1 MLQCFNSKDGSF
13 SRQFPSTHQLV
24 STTMSKEARKHYGCV
39 TEFAL
44 DVLGGKWKT
53 IILAY
58 LMQQPLRYGE
68 LRKMLPRLSDKVLT
82 QRLAELENAGLV
94 QRSGPQTASAY
105 ALTPRGE
112 SLRKV
117 LSLLCNWG
125 KTNAKAFGATYDEP
139 LARLKPPSRSSN

>member
-1 MLQCFNSKDGSF
+1 
-13 SRQFPSTHQLV
+13 
-24 STTMSKEARKHYGCV
+24 MSKQAHKHYGCV

-58 LMQQPLRYGE
+58 LLQQPLRYGE

-82 QRLAELENAGLV
+82 QRLGELETAGLV
-94 QRSGPQTASAY
+94 QKSRSRTVGAYTLTA
-105 ALTPRGE
+105 RGE

-117 LSLLCNWG
+117 LSLLCTWG
-125 KTNAKAFGATYDEP
+125 KNNAKAFGATYDEP
-139 LARLKPPSRSSN
+139 LARLKSPTQSSN